1 MLEDIKS
8 EEFTVLKGTSL
19 ELEANGQHHTLQ
31 VIGVH
36 LYDPHS
42 ESCSTDPTDPVAIR
56 ESDRSRGLPAA

>member
-8 EEFTVLKGTSL
+8 EEFTVLKRTSL

-31 VIGVH
+31 VIGVR

-42 ESCSTDPTDPVAIR
+42 ESCSTDPVTIR
-56 ESDRSRGLPAA
+56 ESDRRRGLPAA